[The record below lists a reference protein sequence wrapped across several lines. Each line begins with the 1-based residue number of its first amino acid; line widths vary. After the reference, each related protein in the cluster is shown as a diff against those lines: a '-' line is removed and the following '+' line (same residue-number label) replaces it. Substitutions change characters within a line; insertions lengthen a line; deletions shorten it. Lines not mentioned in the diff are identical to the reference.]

1 MMNFF
6 TKLAQSSDLDF
17 SVMTSLYPFTCER
30 ERKLDVSFASFLR
43 TLQIADNAR
52 IRNNKNDCDY
62 LMYGKSFITV
72 LTRSP
77 VKKSDL

>member
-30 ERKLDVSFASFLR
+30 ERKLDVSFASFMMI
-43 TLQIADNAR
+43 LQIAHKVR
-52 IRNNKNDCDY
+52 ILYNNHDRD
-62 LMYGKSFITV
+62 
-72 LTRSP
+72 
-77 VKKSDL
+77 